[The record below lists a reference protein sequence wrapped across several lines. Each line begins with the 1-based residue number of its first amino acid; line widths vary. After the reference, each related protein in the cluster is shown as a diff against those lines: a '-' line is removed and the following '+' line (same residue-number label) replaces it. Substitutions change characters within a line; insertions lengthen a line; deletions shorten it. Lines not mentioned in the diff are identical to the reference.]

1 VFWAYANR
9 KTRSKEGV
17 PNLSRSGDPKN
28 KDLTQTAREKAEVL
42 SEYFSSVFTEEKP
55 GHWNLPPSTSP
66 NIQDEVEFTVQEVE
80 ELLQD
85 IDPEKSLGPD
95 KIHPK
100 VLKEARS
107 QLARPLTLLFNKSFN
122 EGEIPTDWRKANVT
136 AIFKKGDKRVP
147 GNYRPVSLTSVVC
160 KLMEKLLRR
169 KILNHLQ
176 THSILSENQFGFI
189 EGRSTLLQLL
199 ITVEKWTE
207 ALERGEE
214 VDVVFLDFKKAFD
227 KVSHK
232 RLLDVTEFYG
242 VKGKF
247 SKWIKAF
254 LSQRTQT
261 VCLENE
267 TATPMDVESGVP
279 QGSVLGP
286 ILFVIFVNTL
296 PDVVKHSHVLM
307 FADDTKVFKE
317 IRNPRDQELLQSD
330 INRMDNWTEDSLL
343 EFNVTKCRSMTVSRH
358 GRQEREY
365 SLKNSRLEA
374 TETEKDLGVTVDP
387 KLTFE
392 GHMLE
397 KVRKANTV
405 MMVIRNTF
413 TYLDKESFLLLYKAL
428 VRPHVEYCNQ
438 VWHPNLQKHIDMVE
452 NVQRR
457 ATKLVPGLRDMSYEE
472 RLKKLDLP
480 SLAYRRLRG
489 DMVEAFKIVNNKY
502 NSQLAQEILTINTRG
517 TRSNDRNVQV
527 KFAHSNIRKKTFSN
541 RIPKYWNKLP
551 QHVVSAENV
560 ATFEARLDR
569 HWNNLPLKF
578 NYKSI

>member
-1 VFWAYANR
+1 
-9 KTRSKEGV
+9 
-17 PNLSRSGDPKN
+17 
-28 KDLTQTAREKAEVL
+28 
-42 SEYFSSVFTEEKP
+42 
-55 GHWNLPPSTSP
+55 
-66 NIQDEVEFTVQEVE
+66 
-80 ELLQD
+80 
-85 IDPEKSLGPD
+85 
-95 KIHPK
+95 
-100 VLKEARS
+100 
-107 QLARPLTLLFNKSFN
+107 
-122 EGEIPTDWRKANVT
+122 
-136 AIFKKGDKRVP
+136 
-147 GNYRPVSLTSVVC
+147 
-160 KLMEKLLRR
+160 
-169 KILNHLQ
+169 
-176 THSILSENQFGFI
+176 
-189 EGRSTLLQLL
+189 
-199 ITVEKWTE
+199 
-207 ALERGEE
+207 
-214 VDVVFLDFKKAFD
+214 
-227 KVSHK
+227 
-232 RLLDVTEFYG
+232 
-242 VKGKF
+242 
-247 SKWIKAF
+247 
-254 LSQRTQT
+254 
-261 VCLENE
+261 
-267 TATPMDVESGVP
+267 
-279 QGSVLGP
+279 
-286 ILFVIFVNTL
+286 
-296 PDVVKHSHVLM
+296 M
-307 FADDTKVFKE
+307 FADDKKVFNQ
-317 IRNPRDQELLQSD
+317 IRNPRDQDLLQSD
-330 INRMDNWTEDSLL
+330 INRMDNWTEVSLL
-343 EFNVTKCRSMTVSRH
+343 EFNVAKCRSMTISRH

>member
-1 VFWAYANR
+1 MER
-9 KTRSKEGV
+9 GSMI
-17 PNLSRSGDPKN
+17 
-28 KDLTQTAREKAEVL
+28 
-42 SEYFSSVFTEEKP
+42 
-55 GHWNLPPSTSP
+55 HWNLPPDTNP
-66 NIQDEVEFTVQEVE
+66 HIQDDVEFTVQEVE
-80 ELLQD
+80 ELLEA

-100 VLKEARS
+100 VLKEASS
-107 QLARPLTLLFNKSFN
+107 QLAKPLTMLFNKSFN
-122 EGEIPTDWRKANVT
+122 EGKIPTDWKKANVT

-160 KLMEKLLRR
+160 KIMEKLIRGR
-169 KILNHLQ
+169 ILSHLQ
-176 THSILSENQFGFI
+176 THNLLSENQFGFLG
-189 EGRSTLLQLL
+189 GRSTLIQLL

-242 VKGKF
+242 VNGKY

-267 TATPMDVESGVP
+267 SATPMDVESGVP

-296 PDVVKHSHVLM
+296 PDVVKYSHVLM

-317 IRNPRDQELLQSD
+317 IRNQRDQDLLQSD

-343 EFNVTKCRSMTVSRH
+343 EFNAAKCRTMTISRH

-374 TETEKDLGVTVDP
+374 TESEKDLGVTVDP

-397 KVRKANTV
+397 KVKKANTV
-405 MMVIRNTF
+405 MLVIRNTF

-438 VWHPNLQKHIDMVE
+438 VWHPSLQKHIDMVE

-472 RLKKLDLP
+472 RLRTLDLP

-489 DMVEAFKIVNNKY
+489 DMVEVFKIINKKY
-502 NSQLAQEILTINTRG
+502 NSHLAQEILTVNRRG
-517 TRSNDRNVQV
+517 TRHNDRNVQV
-527 KFAHSNIRKKTFSN
+527 KFAHLNIRKNAFSN
-541 RIPKYWNKLP
+541 RIPKYWNTLP

-560 ATFEARLDR
+560 TTFEARLDR
-569 HWNNLPLKF
+569 HWSNMPLKF
-578 NYKSI
+578 NYKSAAN